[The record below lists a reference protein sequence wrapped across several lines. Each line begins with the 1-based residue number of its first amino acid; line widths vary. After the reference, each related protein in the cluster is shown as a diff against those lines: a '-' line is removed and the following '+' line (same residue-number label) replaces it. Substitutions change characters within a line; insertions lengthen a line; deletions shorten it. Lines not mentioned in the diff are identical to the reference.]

1 MNIII
6 WFFLAV
12 AMTFLLF
19 SDNDDGK
26 PGKPRKGD

>member
-6 WFFLAV
+6 WFFLIV

-26 PGKPRKGD
+26 PRKGD